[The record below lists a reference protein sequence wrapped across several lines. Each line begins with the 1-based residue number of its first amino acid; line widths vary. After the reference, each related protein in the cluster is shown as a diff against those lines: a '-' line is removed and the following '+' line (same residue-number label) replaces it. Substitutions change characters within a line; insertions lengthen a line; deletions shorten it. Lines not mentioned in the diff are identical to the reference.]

1 MNEARDKPV
10 VAGGE
15 AAGTT
20 ATGASDHKKD
30 DPALP
35 ATQAPDAP
43 AVPAHPPASQ
53 VEALCWAFMTLRG
66 HSPRDLHTGQFIYV
80 DCTEEERAMLPT
92 TIGSQFE
99 AERALAELRT
109 VSHVVGDPRDSEEYT
124 YWETSSHDTLAYAFY
139 SVPDQYRN
147 VPAVKSASRIF
158 DQIPDGQLVRPDKPE
173 PAVLR
178 LSAVKGTDD
187 TRRNLERLKEESIKK
202 NVVILGARRGE
213 DIAPRIGNT
222 ITTLCAKIEDI
233 ARFLEMGVR
242 SRAGP
247 ILPTRSDPDLMIQAI
262 VPAPEFWTTSPTRSV
277 RR

>member
-1 MNEARDKPV
+1 
-10 VAGGE
+10 
-15 AAGTT
+15 
-20 ATGASDHKKD
+20 
-30 DPALP
+30 
-35 ATQAPDAP
+35 
-43 AVPAHPPASQ
+43 
-53 VEALCWAFMTLRG
+53 
-66 HSPRDLHTGQFIYV
+66 
-80 DCTEEERAMLPT
+80 MLPT

-109 VSHVVGDPRDSEEYT
+109 VSRVVGDPRDSEEYT

-158 DQIPDGQLVRPDKPE
+158 DHIPDGQLVRPDKPE

-213 DIAPRIGNT
+213 DIAPGSETRSL
-222 ITTLCAKIEDI
+222 LCAPKS
-233 ARFLEMGVR
+233 GT
-242 SRAGP
+242 
-247 ILPTRSDPDLMIQAI
+247 LPDSWRW
-262 VPAPEFWTTSPTRSV
+262 E
-277 RR
+277 